1 MKLKLDIENK
11 ILIPFMILT
20 ILTITILGIVSYWNG
35 YQLLFNDRMKTQKE
49 FLNGAVLFIETVN
62 EEVESG
68 RMPLEEGKAK
78 ALDYFQKTGKENMAI
93 LEREEY
99 LISNSEIFT
108 EELKQKVRE
117 DRNHVLDE
125 KKIRYIFADYERWG
139 WTIILG
145 TDKSFFPE
153 ELIAIQ
159 KYTLLLAIIF
169 LVLSMQS
176 TIFISHHISKP
187 IKYFAEVCK
196 KIEIGNLK
204 EKVNILRRDE
214 IGVLAN
220 SFNRMIDQINTSTG
234 QLIEMTKFNED
245 ILKNIYIGI
254 MTTDNNGKM
263 VTINMAGKE
272 ILEKYGEADLLNE
285 LERQI
290 HKTISHQREIN
301 EIVSIGTSM
310 GKPIYI
316 DASTSLLKKEDG
328 TAYGAICSFNDIT
341 DRKILENNIIRVDR
355 LASVGHFAAGLAHEI
370 RNPLTGLKTGLQVIR
385 NREINRNE
393 PSNLELIDGLT
404 YEIDRINSLV
414 TDLLDFSKPK
424 QTIREKARIID
435 IIKKSLDLAKE
446 GIVTK
451 KISVDLPTGN
461 EDYQVFVDK
470 SQVEQI
476 FLNIITNAVE
486 AMETGGHLTIDTNCI
501 LNDNMSYISVTFKDD
516 GAGIEE
522 KIREKIFDP
531 FFTTKAKGTG
541 LGLVVVAKLVEENR
555 GKIAIES
562 TVNVGT
568 KIRVSFPEYWE
579 VENENKSPD
588 YR

>member
-501 LNDNMSYISVTFKDD
+501 LNDNMSYITVTFKDD